1 MTLPASPNQISLK
14 DILEEKGITYS
25 AGNILDISLR
35 GLSSNSHNDYYDN
48 ATTQYYNV
56 DGTPDGSEPYQ
67 VSEFHGWSNV
77 LATFDNIRGNTTGN
91 PGIGLGSDGLGESST
106 GQLAIASGVARW
118 YVYYANNG
126 TDIKISATPIAGG
139 QPDDTGV
146 GSDYYINNSGTRT
159 DLGTGASDYPPAPAM
174 QLKNVGSGYSVAV
187 EVSGAPGLP
196 SGTGT
201 RSGAVTGSTAFG
213 TFSVS
218 SNTWTHANSTFG
230 TLPTQTSAQLTAEA
244 TSPGANSYP
253 LNCFVQYEI
262 EAEAGD
268 GAGTISAGS
277 ATPVFKFSFI
287 KSGSTTYY
295 IYVKADV
302 SAEANSFGL

>member
-1 MTLPASPNQISLK
+1 MTLPASPNQVSLK

-48 ATTQYYNV
+48 VTTQYVNV
-56 DGTPDGSEPYQ
+56 TGTPDGSEPYA

-77 LATFDNIRGNTTGN
+77 LATFDNVRGNTTGN
-91 PGIGLGSDGLGESST
+91 PGIGVGSNGAGETT
-106 GQLAIASGVARW
+106 GSGPVSASGTARW

-126 TDIKISATPIAGG
+126 TDIKISSVPIAQGNDVG
-139 QPDDTGV
+139 T
-146 GSDYYINNSGTRT
+146 GSDYYINNSGTT
-159 DLGTGASDYPPAPAM
+159 VNLGTGASDYPPAPAM
-174 QLKNVGSGYSVAV
+174 QIKNIGSGYSVAV
-187 EVSGAPGLP
+187 EVSGAPGTP
-196 SGTGT
+196 SGTGV
-201 RSGAVTGSTAFG
+201 RSGSVTGSTAFG

-244 TSPGANSYP
+244 SSPGANSYP

-262 EAEAGD
+262 EANAGGD
-268 GAGTISAGS
+268 DPFQGVGS

-302 SAEANSFGL
+302 SAEANSIF